1 MDGAA
6 ERARSERIRSGQL
19 REKSEQLS
27 QRVVDNLRRYQGPP
41 FGDAGD
47 TFRLRLARIRPAVA
61 LLRHDLSRWLEYR
74 GVDSNDINDIALAC
88 SEACANAVE
97 HPVCSTDRAFVVEAI
112 HRDDRVEI
120 VVRDSGRWR
129 SAPAVDTRGRGTQM
143 IRNLMSDV
151 EVVHEP
157 EGTAVVMRRY
167 LDPPRQV
174 ARLGLN

>member
-1 MDGAA
+1 MDGVA

-19 REKSEQLS
+19 WERSERLS

-41 FGDAGD
+41 FGDNGD
-47 TFRLRLARIRPAVA
+47 TFHLRLARMRPAVA

-74 GVDSNDINDIALAC
+74 GVDHNDIEDIALAC

-97 HPVCSTDRAFVVEAI
+97 HPVSSTDRAFVVEAI
-112 HRDDRVEI
+112 HRDGRVEI

-129 SAPAVDTRGRGTQM
+129 SAPTVDTRGRGTQM

-151 EVVHEP
+151 AIVHEP
-157 EGTAVVMRRY
+157 EGTAVRMRLY
-167 LDPPRQV
+167 LDRQRQV
-174 ARLGLN
+174 AQLG